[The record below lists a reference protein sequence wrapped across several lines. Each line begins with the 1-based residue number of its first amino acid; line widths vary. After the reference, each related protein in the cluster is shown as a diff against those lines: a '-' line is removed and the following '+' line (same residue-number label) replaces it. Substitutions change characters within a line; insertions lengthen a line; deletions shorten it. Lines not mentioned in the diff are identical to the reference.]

1 MVTQA
6 LMKDGLGEAAVSRIC
21 RGLLAAGANFSSEHF
36 HHDAIDGLE
45 SLALKER
52 VHHLVDVMARHLPSD
67 FEEAAEILSR
77 IRNHCYEGYAD
88 DSLRGFAAWPVID
101 YVAKYGI
108 DSPST
113 SLPLL
118 RYLTPMFSAEFAVRP
133 FLETHP
139 DSTYNEMMMWCLDP
153 DAHVR
158 RLASEGIRPRLPWG
172 PQLKRYIEN
181 PTPVIT
187 LLDALVDDT
196 SDYVRRSVGN
206 NLNDISKDHPELVIK
221 TCKRWLADNI
231 AARQWIVKRA
241 TRSLVKSGH
250 PKVFP
255 LLGYTKKPKI
265 ILTPL
270 TLSRT
275 DIQLG
280 QDLDILTEITSSTET
295 TQQMVIDYA
304 IHFMKANGK
313 TKAKVFKWKN
323 LRLKP
328 GQTVRLEKTHPIKTI
343 TTRNY
348 YAGTHQVEL
357 LINGKSKGRVP
368 FDLQMDS
375 EPSAVND
382 VHQ

>member
-1 MVTQA
+1 MAAQT
-6 LMKDGLGEAAVSRIC
+6 LMKDGLGEAAVSRISS
-21 RGLLAAGANFSSEHF
+21 GLLAAGAEFSAERF
-36 HHDAIDGLE
+36 HHDAMDGLG

-52 VHHLVDVMARHLPSD
+52 VHHLVDVMARYLPSD
-67 FEEAAEILSR
+67 FEETAKILSH
-77 IRNHCYEGYAD
+77 IRDHWDEGDAD

-108 DSPST
+108 DAPAT
-113 SLPLL
+113 ALPLL

-139 DSTYNEMMMWCLDP
+139 ESTYNEMMMWCLDP

-172 PQLKRYIEN
+172 SQLKQYIDN
-181 PTPVIT
+181 PIPVIT
-187 LLDALVDDT
+187 LLDALVDDP

-206 NLNDISKDHPELVIK
+206 NLNDISKDHPDLVIK
-221 TCKRWLADNI
+221 TCNRWLSDKI

-255 LLGYTKKPKI
+255 LLGYTKKPKVT
-265 ILTPL
+265 LTPL

-280 QDLDILTEITSSTET
+280 ENLEILTEITSSTDT

-323 LRLKP
+323 LQLKP
-328 GQTVRLEKTHPIKTI
+328 GQTVLLEKKHPIKTI
-343 TTRNY
+343 TTRSY
-348 YAGTHQVEL
+348 YPGIHQIEL
-357 LINGKSKGRVP
+357 LINGKSKDRVT
-368 FDLQMDS
+368 FDLQMNSDDPA
-375 EPSAVND
+375 E
-382 VHQ
+382 